1 MTLPSVLLRSWL
13 GGMKGIRPVET
24 GRWGA
29 GVVICL
35 EQGADLYMALLM
47 PLPLTVSCFSK
58 MVLPFWYWL
67 TRIVLEKGP
76 LNGCVSLPLT
86 VSCYSKIQIGIT
98 FLVPAHLVSPGKGAI
113 ERAFMCIYISD
124 KNSCL
129 NHIKCVFSLR
139 TCLHFTGYFQSEPGL
154 ASYSL

>member
-1 MTLPSVLLRSWL
+1 MTLPSVLLRFWL

-24 GRWGA
+24 GLWGA

-76 LNGCVSLPLT
+76 LNGCVSLPRT

-98 FLVPAHLVSPGKGAI
+98 FLVPAHLVSPGNGAI

-124 KNSCL
+124 KKQL
-129 NHIKCVFSLR
+129 LK
-139 TCLHFTGYFQSEPGL
+139 
-154 ASYSL
+154 SYKMCF